1 MADTVPP
8 GRPGNL
14 TPDQEAKLQELWTR
28 TLKIFGVAGSSADIV
43 DGHSTE
49 NASLLSPGDQTDTND
64 SEKKKKKSH
73 NPFSRKHREDAQ
85 GGSEADGKRTVR
97 SSMDSEDK
105 FGQTKE
111 YNQAIATTSPEQL
124 RQAFW
129 TMVKHDNPDGLL
141 LRFLRARK
149 WDVEKA
155 LIMLISTMHWRAEEM
170 HVDDDV
176 IHKGEGGAALDSLN
190 ADPAIKKEGKDFMAQ
205 IRMGKSFLH
214 GKDKDGRPMCYDYT
228 PVKFMIKCFEANY
241 PESLGAVLVHKSPW
255 IFQGIW
261 KIIRGW
267 LDPVVASKVHFTNN
281 VEELERFIPRN
292 HIIKELGGEDPWT
305 YQYVEPV
312 VDEDKRMLDNDT
324 RQKLLQERAEVVKDY
339 ESATQEWIR
348 NSRFDRG
355 LQKTRN
361 DLAER
366 LRTGYWQLDPYVR
379 ARTLYDRTGMIREE
393 GEIQYYKTSTSSAPP
408 AHNGPIPAGHGPD
421 DLD

>member
-1 MADTVPP
+1 MSSGHVLPRRLYNRQRRVILSPAHRPIRYPTLGIQQSLATFPSRPRTTPSASIKVSGYSSFTVLLFGGCLFSASFFLYRLSAHRGSPDVATYSKDSTAVTIAQSMADTVPP

-214 GKDKDGRPMCYDYT
+214 GKDKDGRPMCY
-228 PVKFMIKCFEANY
+228 VRVR
-241 PESLGAVLVHKSPW
+241 LHK
-255 IFQGIW
+255 QGEQ
-261 KIIRGW
+261 
-267 LDPVVASKVHFTNN
+267 SEHS
-281 VEELERFIPRN
+281 LERY
-292 HIIKELGGEDPWT
+292 T
-305 YQYVEPV
+305 VYVIETARLLLSPPV
-312 VDEDKRMLDNDT
+312 DT
-324 RQKLLQERAEVVKDY
+324 AVSTHSESSPKILLSE
-339 ESATQEWIR
+339 
-348 NSRFDRG
+348 
-355 LQKTRN
+355 
-361 DLAER
+361 
-366 LRTGYWQLDPYVR
+366 
-379 ARTLYDRTGMIREE
+379 
-393 GEIQYYKTSTSSAPP
+393 
-408 AHNGPIPAGHGPD
+408 
-421 DLD
+421 

>member
-1 MADTVPP
+1 
-8 GRPGNL
+8 
-14 TPDQEAKLQELWTR
+14 
-28 TLKIFGVAGSSADIV
+28 
-43 DGHSTE
+43 
-49 NASLLSPGDQTDTND
+49 
-64 SEKKKKKSH
+64 
-73 NPFSRKHREDAQ
+73 
-85 GGSEADGKRTVR
+85 
-97 SSMDSEDK
+97 
-105 FGQTKE
+105 
-111 YNQAIATTSPEQL
+111 
-124 RQAFW
+124 
-129 TMVKHDNPDGLL
+129 
-141 LRFLRARK
+141 
-149 WDVEKA
+149 
-155 LIMLISTMHWRAEEM
+155 
-170 HVDDDV
+170 
-176 IHKGEGGAALDSLN
+176 
-190 ADPAIKKEGKDFMAQ
+190 
-205 IRMGKSFLH
+205 
-214 GKDKDGRPMCYDYT
+214 
-228 PVKFMIKCFEANY
+228 MIKCFEANY

-255 IFQGIW
+255 IFQGERTVADLLARSLLIRPGIW

-292 HIIKELGGEDPWT
+292 HILKELGGEDPWT

-324 RQKLLQERAEVVKDY
+324 RQKLLRERAEVVKDY

-348 NSRFDRG
+348 NSRFDHG